1 MTKESLCTISL
12 LFGLSTLACTEV
24 EKSADSPAGTWML
37 TDWEQDCSED
47 STYRFCTESIDWTL
61 VINEDLS
68 GTNKITEMTTVEGLN
83 GDDSPNI
90 IITGEGAI
98 ELTSNDIGY
107 ILNYTYE
114 GTIGQEGDDRYM
126 LSSDEMD
133 CLVTDGLLEC
143 SAYGDSYLFEL
154 Q

>member
-1 MTKESLCTISL
+1 
-12 LFGLSTLACTEV
+12 
-24 EKSADSPAGTWML
+24 
-37 TDWEQDCSED
+37 
-47 STYRFCTESIDWTL
+47 
-61 VINEDLS
+61 
-68 GTNKITEMTTVEGLN
+68 MTTVEGLN

-90 IITGEGAI
+90 IIVGEGAI